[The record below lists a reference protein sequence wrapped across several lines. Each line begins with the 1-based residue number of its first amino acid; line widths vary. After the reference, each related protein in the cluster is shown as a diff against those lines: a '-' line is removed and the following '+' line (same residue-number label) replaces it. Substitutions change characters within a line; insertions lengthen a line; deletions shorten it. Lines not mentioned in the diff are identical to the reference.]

1 MSMVKRKRLFKVEE
15 VDGNKELDL
24 LLSKIPL
31 MDLPTMAEY
40 QITSFTESRLDLI
53 SKRFYNTFHLGWL
66 IASYND
72 IFDPFN
78 ELYKGRVLNIPDLQE
93 YFSFY
98 NENAR

>member
-1 MSMVKRKRLFKVEE
+1 MSMVERRRLFPRKE
-15 VDGNKELDL
+15 VNGDIELDL

-31 MDLPTMAEY
+31 MDLRPMAEY
-40 QITSFTESRLDLI
+40 QITSFAEGRLDLI

-66 IASYND
+66 IASYNNV
-72 IFDPFN
+72 FDPFN
-78 ELYKGRVLNIPDLQE
+78 ELYKGRTIQIPDLQE

>member
-1 MSMVKRKRLFKVEE
+1 MSMVQRRRLFGTAE
-15 VDGNKELDL
+15 VNGNIERDL
-24 LLSKIPL
+24 LLTKFPL
-31 MDLPTMAEY
+31 MDFKPMAEY
-40 QITSFTESRLDLI
+40 QITSFTEGRLDLI

-78 ELYKGRVLNIPDLQE
+78 ELYRGRTIQIPDLQE